1 MKAKWPDS
9 DPEAVIFD
17 LDGTLVDSMWMW
29 TDIDIEY
36 LARFGH
42 PFSRQLQ
49 IEIEGMSI
57 EETAVWFKQKYQIPD
72 SLEQIRRDWISMS
85 LDKYKNE
92 VPFKPYARDFL
103 CFLKSRGI
111 KTAIASSN
119 AVPMVEACL
128 DSLSVKDQIDIVV
141 TSSEVEKG
149 KPWPDVYLLAAE
161 RLGADPSRCVVFED
175 VPAGIRAGK
184 AAGMYVYAVY
194 DKYSEDIDIEKR
206 ELADAYIHDFGELLP
221 EKKDEDA
228 VTGSTGS
235 MS

>member
-1 MKAKWPDS
+1 MAKWPSS

-72 SLEQIRRDWISMS
+72 SLEQIQRDWISMS
-85 LDKYKNE
+85 LDKYRNE
-92 VPFKPYARDFL
+92 VPFKPYAREFL
-103 CFLKSRGI
+103 SFLKSRGI

-119 AVPMVEACL
+119 AIDMVEACL
-128 DSLSVKDQIDIVV
+128 GSLSARDMFDVIV
-141 TSSEVEKG
+141 TSSEVERG
-149 KPWPDVYLLAAE
+149 KPWPDVYLLAASRLKVQPE
-161 RLGADPSRCVVFED
+161 RCIVFED
-175 VPAGIRAGK
+175 VTAGIRAGK

-194 DKYSEDIDIEKR
+194 DKYSEDMQEEKLR
-206 ELADAYIHDFGELLP
+206 LADAYIRDFGELLD
-221 EKKDEDA
+221 KNY
-228 VTGSTGS
+228 G
-235 MS
+235 

>member
-1 MKAKWPDS
+1 MKAKWPSS

-72 SLEQIRRDWISMS
+72 SLEQIQRDWISMS
-85 LDKYKNE
+85 LDKYKHE
-92 VPFKPYARDFL
+92 VPFKPYAREFL
-103 CFLKSRGI
+103 SFLKSRGI

-119 AVPMVEACL
+119 AIDMVEACL
-128 DSLSVKDQIDIVV
+128 GSLSAKDLFDIVV
-141 TSSEVEKG
+141 TSSEAERG
-149 KPWPDVYLLAAE
+149 KPFPDVYLLAAK
-161 RLGADPSRCVVFED
+161 RLGVEPSRCMVFED

-184 AAGMYVYAVY
+184 AAGMFVYAVY
-194 DKYSEDIDIEKR
+194 DRYSEDLDEEKHS
-206 ELADAYIHDFGELLP
+206 LADAYIHDFGELLDP
-221 EKKDEDA
+221 
-228 VTGSTGS
+228 V
-235 MS
+235 

>member
-1 MKAKWPDS
+1 MKAKWPVN

-72 SLEQIRRDWISMS
+72 SLEQIQRDWVSMS

-92 VPFKPYARDFL
+92 VPFKPYAREFL
-103 CFLKSRGI
+103 SFLKSRGV

-119 AVPMVEACL
+119 AIPMVEACL
-128 DSLSVKDQIDIVV
+128 DSLSARELFDVVV
-141 TSSEVEKG
+141 TSSEAERG
-149 KPWPDVYLLAAE
+149 KPFPDVFLLAAE
-161 RLGADPSRCVVFED
+161 RMEAEPSRCVVFED

-184 AAGMYVYAVY
+184 EAGMYVFGVH
-194 DKYSEDIDIEKR
+194 DKYSEDVEEEKIR
-206 ELADAYIHDFGELLP
+206 LADGYIHDFGELL
-221 EKKDEDA
+221 DIND
-228 VTGSTGS
+228 
-235 MS
+235 